1 MNNTDR
7 QAPTLEDIE
16 EHETALWIDEQLG
29 RIEALVRTHGGDDE
43 MLEAISYLRNENDRW
58 PIPQVDEMERAGLL
72 TLSDDVAAR
81 H

>member
-16 EHETALWIDEQLG
+16 EHEAALWIDEQLG
-29 RIEALVRTHGGDDE
+29 RIEALVRTHGADDE
-43 MLEAISYLRNENDRW
+43 MLEAISYLRDENDRW
-58 PIPQVDEMERAGLL
+58 SIPQVDEMERAGLL
-72 TLSDDVAAR
+72 TLSDNVAVR

>member
-29 RIEALVRTHGGDDE
+29 RIEALILEYGADDE
-43 MLEAISYLRNENDRW
+43 MLEAISYLREENDRW
-58 PIPQVDEMERAGLL
+58 SIPQVEEMEQAGLL
-72 TLSDDVAAR
+72 TLSDDGAA
-81 H
+81 HH

>member
-29 RIEALVRTHGGDDE
+29 RIEALILEHGADDE
-43 MLEAISYLRNENDRW
+43 MLEAIRYLREENDRW
-58 PIPQVDEMERAGLL
+58 SIPQVEEMEQAGLL
-72 TLSDDVAAR
+72 TLSDDGAAR

>member
-29 RIEALVRTHGGDDE
+29 RIEALILEHGADDE
-43 MLEAISYLRNENDRW
+43 MLEAISYLREENDRW
-58 PIPQVDEMERAGLL
+58 SIPQVEEMEQAGLL
-72 TLSDDVAAR
+72 TLSDDGAA
-81 H
+81 HH

>member
-29 RIEALVRTHGGDDE
+29 RIEALILEYGADDE
-43 MLEAISYLRNENDRW
+43 MLEAISYLREENDRW
-58 PIPQVDEMERAGLL
+58 SIPQVEEMEQAGLL
-72 TLSDDVAAR
+72 TLSDDGAG
-81 H
+81 HH